1 MFIQWPPMDKSFLK
15 SSGIVTSMTFL
26 SRVLGLVRDYF
37 IARYFGAN
45 GLTDAFLVAFRI
57 PNFLRRLFAEG
68 AFSQAFVPILSEA
81 KANETQV
88 EVQNIINHIGTKF
101 LKILVIITVVAV
113 IAAPV
118 IIFMFA
124 WGFYFDESSTK
135 FDLASDMLR
144 ITFPYL
150 LLISLTAFSGSILN
164 TYDKFA
170 VPAFT
175 PVLLNISMI
184 LSSVYLSQYLEEPIM
199 ALAWGV
205 LIGGVVQLLFQI
217 PFLIKIRKLPKLVKG
232 EHKAVKTLKKRMLP
246 ALFGVSVSQIN
257 LLIDTMIASILVSG
271 SVSWLY
277 YSDRLLELPLA
288 LIGIAL
294 ATVALVKLSK
304 HYANNNQQ
312 QFTRTIDYAL
322 KLGLILGLPACAG
335 LVLLA
340 EPLIITLFQYG
351 EFSVFASHQSS
362 LSLMA
367 YGSGLMAFIMVKI
380 LAPVFLARG
389 DTATPVKAGVIA
401 MLSNVVLN
409 IIFGYYFDHV
419 GLAAATSISAVI
431 NAVLLYYYLNKQSIF
446 TFSADFIKIF
456 FKVLIASLIMVIF
469 ILNFDQA
476 QDSYLDSDAISRI
489 LMLGTTICLSMLVYF
504 LSLKILGVRMGKL

>member
-1 MFIQWPPMDKSFLK
+1 MDKSFLK
-15 SSGIVTSMTFL
+15 SSGIIASMTFI
-26 SRVLGLVRDYF
+26 SRILGLVRDHF
-37 IARYFGAN
+37 IAKYFGAD

-57 PNFLRRLFAEG
+57 PNFLRRLFGEG
-68 AFSQAFVPILSEA
+68 AFSQAFIPILAET
-81 KANETQV
+81 KANETEA
-88 EVQNIINHIGTKF
+88 EVQNVINHIGTKF
-101 LKILVIITVVAV
+101 LKVLVIITVISV

-124 WGFYFDESSTK
+124 WGFYFSDDPTK
-135 FDLASDMLR
+135 FNLASDMLR

-150 LLISLTAFSGSILN
+150 LLISLVAFSGSILN

-175 PVLLNISMI
+175 PVLLNMSMI
-184 LSSVYLSQYLEEPIM
+184 LSSIYLSQYLDEPIM

-205 LIGGVVQLLFQI
+205 LIGGILQLLFQI
-217 PFLIKIRKLPKLVKG
+217 PFLLKIRKLPHLVKG
-232 EHKAVKTLKKRMLP
+232 DHPATKTLKKRMLP

-257 LLIDTMIASILVSG
+257 LLIDTMIASLLVSG

-294 ATVALVKLSK
+294 AVVALAKLSK
-304 HYANNNQQ
+304 HYANKDQQ
-312 QFTRTIDYAL
+312 KFTRTIDYAL

-335 LVLLA
+335 LLLLA
-340 EPLIITLFQYG
+340 APLIITLFQYDA
-351 EFSVFASHQSS
+351 FSVFAAHQSS

-367 YGSGLMAFIMVKI
+367 YGSGLMAFIVVKI

-389 DTATPVKAGVIA
+389 DTKTPVKAGVIA

-419 GLAAATSISAVI
+419 GLAAATSIAAVI
-431 NAVLLYYYLNKQSIF
+431 NAYILYFYLKQQAIF
-446 TFSADFIKIF
+446 NFSKDLFKMF
-456 FKVLIASLIMVIF
+456 FKVLAASFIMAVF

-476 QDSYLDSDAISRI
+476 QSVYLEADAFSRI
-489 LMLGTTICLSMLVYF
+489 SMLATTICLSVFIYF
-504 LSLKILGVRMGKL
+504 ISLKFLGVNLRKL